1 MDNLNSGYVQL
12 GLFALAFGGLQV
24 WWIGNVFKK
33 QRTPLPM
40 GEGEF
45 RKTLERIWTK
55 RSG

>member
-1 MDNLNSGYVQL
+1 MDHLNSGYVQL

-33 QRTPLPM
+33 QRTPRRM
-40 GEGEF
+40 GEGESC
-45 RKTLERIWTK
+45 KTLERIWAK